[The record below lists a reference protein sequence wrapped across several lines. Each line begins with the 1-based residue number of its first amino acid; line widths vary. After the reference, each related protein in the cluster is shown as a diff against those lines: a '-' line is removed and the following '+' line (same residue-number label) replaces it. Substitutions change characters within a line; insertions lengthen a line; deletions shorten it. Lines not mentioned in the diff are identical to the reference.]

1 MAKNYLTRERLAEL
15 KKELIDLKTRA
26 RQEIAERLKQAKEMG
41 DLSENSEF
49 ASAREEQLFL
59 ESRINQLEDLIRSA
73 VIIHKSKGNQIV
85 KIGSTLKAQKN
96 NRIFT
101 YTIVG
106 SEDSQPEKGLIS
118 NASPLGKAFLGK
130 KVGEIVKVGTP
141 AGSAEYKIF
150 EIE

>member
-130 KVGEIVKVGTP
+130 KVGEIIKVGTP